1 MIRGRIAGRPPK
13 LKTANRA
20 KTCMQ
25 LEQPAQPR
33 SSSASTDTAAV
44 ETLKVL
50 VTASETYPELERAF
64 LTAEET
70 VLAGFRMF
78 DLDTRLRAPEACEIG
93 ETWADLFVHT
103 LDRGVAINLTV
114 ADFDPIAA
122 PELHRIAWGT
132 QRQID
137 EVRTRATAPERLTF
151 KVAMHDARVG
161 LLHKLLFY
169 PVVRYREA
177 RLARQWL
184 NMSKDEKALFRQ
196 ETPGLQERCYE
207 TEDGRLCFSVRLA
220 DLHPATHHQKI
231 AVFDRK
237 VAFIGGLDLN
247 ERRYDTKA
255 HDRPAD
261 ETWHDIQVR
270 VTGGVARDV
279 QRHLE
284 SFTDVVAG
292 KADPPQVSPAFLRT
306 LSRSAAAIGRLSPVN
321 LVNEIEERH
330 HHEIAR
336 ARKLIYLETQY
347 LRHQPLAKALAR
359 RARACP
365 ELKLIVVL
373 PAAPEEL
380 AFSHTR
386 GLDARFGL
394 FLKLRC
400 LRHLRSA
407 FGNDR
412 LLVASPV
419 QARASD
425 GNGPDTMCRSPL
437 IYVHSKVSIFDENAA
452 IVSSANLNGRSFRWD
467 TETGVA
473 LTRPE
478 DVAEVRKC
486 VMGHWAPDGAGVEYL
501 DIDTCFE
508 RWKALINDNST
519 CPPEQ
524 RNGFLVRHDTDAAR
538 EIAVP
543 APGVPDEMV

>member
-1 MIRGRIAGRPPK
+1 M
-13 LKTANRA
+13 
-20 KTCMQ
+20 
-25 LEQPAQPR
+25 
-33 SSSASTDTAAV
+33 
-44 ETLKVL
+44 L

-64 LTAEET
+64 LAAEKV
-70 VLAGFRMF
+70 VLAGFRIF
-78 DLDTRLRAPEACEIG
+78 DLSTRLHAPEAREIG

-103 LDRGVAINLTV
+103 LDRGVSIALTV

-122 PELHRIAWGT
+122 PELHRLAWST

-137 EVRTRATAPERLTF
+137 EVRARTTAPGRLTF

-161 LLHKLLFY
+161 LLHKILFY
-169 PVVRYREA
+169 PVVRHREA
-177 RLARQWL
+177 RLSRQWL
-184 NMSKDEKALFRQ
+184 KMSDDEKALFRQ
-196 ETPGLQERCYE
+196 ETPGLQQRCYE
-207 TEDGRLCFSVRLA
+207 TEDGRLCFRLQLA

-231 AVFDRK
+231 AAIDRR

-255 HDRPAD
+255 HDRPAE

-270 VTGGVARDV
+270 VTGGVAEDAH
-279 QRHLE
+279 RHLE

-292 KADPPQVSPAFLRT
+292 KADPPVVSPAFLRT
-306 LSRSAAAIGRLSPVN
+306 LSRSAGPLARLSPAN
-321 LVNEIEERH
+321 LVNEIETRH

-347 LRHQPLAKALAR
+347 LRHRPLARALVR
-359 RARACP
+359 RARDCP

-373 PAAPEEL
+373 PASPEEV

-394 FLKLRC
+394 FLKLRF
-400 LRHLRSA
+400 LRDLRRA
-407 FGNDR
+407 FGKDR

-419 QARASD
+419 QARRSE
-425 GNGPDTMCRSPL
+425 GNGADTLRRSPL
-437 IYVHSKVSIFDENAA
+437 IYVHTKVSIFDETAA

-478 DVAEVRKC
+478 DVAQVRKR
-486 VMGHWAPDGAGVEYL
+486 VMGHWVPEGAGADHL

-508 RWKALINDNST
+508 LWQAFVDANST
-519 CPPEQ
+519 CLPEH
-524 RNGFLVRHDTDAAR
+524 RRGFLVRHDSKAGED
-538 EIAVP
+538 IAVP
-543 APGVPDEMV
+543 APGVPEEMV

>member
-1 MIRGRIAGRPPK
+1 
-13 LKTANRA
+13 
-20 KTCMQ
+20 MQ
-25 LEQPAQPR
+25 LERHAQQRP
-33 SSSASTDTAAV
+33 SDASADAAAV

-64 LTAEET
+64 LNAEES

-78 DLDTRLRAPEACEIG
+78 DLDTRLRADEAREIG

-103 LDRGVAINLTV
+103 LDRGVHIHLTV

-122 PELHRIAWGT
+122 PELHRIAWAT

-137 EVRTRATAPERLTF
+137 AVRARTTAPEKITF

-161 LLHKLLFY
+161 LIHKLLFY

-184 NMSKDEKALFRQ
+184 EMSEEERDRFRQ

-207 TEDGRLCFSVRLA
+207 TEDGRLCFPVRLA

-237 VAFIGGLDLN
+237 TAFIGGLDLN

-261 ETWHDIQVR
+261 QTWHDIQAR
-270 VTGGVARDV
+270 VTGTVAEDV
-279 QRHLE
+279 HKHLE

-292 KADPPQVSPAFLRT
+292 RADPPTVSPAFLRT
-306 LSRSAAAIGRLSPVN
+306 LSRSGGPIGRLSPVN

-330 HHEIAR
+330 HREIAR

-347 LRHQPLAKALAR
+347 LRHRPLAKALAR

-407 FGNDR
+407 FGKDR

-419 QARASD
+419 QACASEGD
-425 GNGPDTMCRSPL
+425 GPDTLRRSPL
-437 IYVHSKVSIFDENAA
+437 IYVHSKVSIFDDTAA

-467 TETGVA
+467 TETGVV
-473 LTRPE
+473 LTRRE
-478 DVAEVRKC
+478 DVASVRKN
-486 VMGHWAPDGAGVEYL
+486 VMGHWLPEGAGAEYL
-501 DIDTCFE
+501 DLDTCFD
-508 RWKALINDNST
+508 RWRPMVNDNSS
-519 CPPEQ
+519 CPPEH

-538 EIAVP
+538 EFAVP
-543 APGVPDEMV
+543 APGVPEEMV